1 MEVTMK
7 RRVKY
12 LLVWA
17 LGVALIL
24 TVGRMLSYLIAALSG
39 VGAAFSLTMPA
50 LLIVLHGSLLWAW
63 FKRGKKR

>member
-1 MEVTMK
+1 MK